1 MRMREKIV
9 DERGSLSILSTSL
22 FFLLVLSSFV
32 IMNTS
37 SGFLA
42 KRELIQTGEALLSK
56 AVQNLDAATYY
67 SNGSNGSNGS
77 NFNGSSSADSGSNYN
92 QPAYFGQ
99 MYGMTN
105 QSQQSSLPIDCNTA
119 YSQFSQSILRAQLRD
134 QPIWI
139 SAWNCDG
146 WRVSV
151 TLTSRIKQLLVLPII
166 GSQSPVDISAE
177 IAATNRL
184 Q

>member
-1 MRMREKIV
+1 MKMNSRLKVRLREHLKFRDRQLLLNKLG

-42 KRELIQTGEALLSK
+42 KRELVQTGEELLSK

-67 SNGSNGSNGS
+67 SNGSNGSN
-77 NFNGSSSADSGSNYN
+77 
-92 QPAYFGQ
+92 
-99 MYGMTN
+99 
-105 QSQQSSLPIDCNTA
+105 QSQQSSLPIDCNTS
-119 YSQFSQSILRAQLRD
+119 YSQFSQSILRVQLRN
-134 QPIWI
+134 QPVSI

-146 WRVSV
+146 WRASV
-151 TLTSRIKQLLVLPII
+151 TLTSLIKQLLVLPII
-166 GSQSPVDISAE
+166 GSQNPLEIKAE